1 MQGLAQAAG
10 QHDGVD
16 NPKYQCRNR
25 KKTDSNA
32 LLSYGQAIDAYAVN
46 HQGASGTAKE
56 PATVNGGLAEQTIKQ
71 VNADLRVNKEGK
83 EVNGGTDHAVRAASR
98 ISRDTD
104 PQFVIRKN

>member
-46 HQGASGTAKE
+46 HQGASGTAKQ

-71 VNADLRVNKEGK
+71 VNADRRVNKRSE
-83 EVNGGTDHAVRAASR
+83 EHTSELQSR
-98 ISRDTD
+98 GHLVCRLLLEKTQT
-104 PQFVIRKN
+104 PATRYP